1 MKKFLFFLGWVL
13 SLLLVSLYTYEN
25 PEKIDIIK
33 SHLKQYKK
41 QRVKYEEG
49 SIQTVTANSFAI
61 DFSKV
66 ISISNRTAFIVHNS
80 NIKNFNINLLEIYT
94 QDGYLTKNLK
104 SKKLNLPDSFITSK
118 NGGVKT
124 VFANKEKR
132 FALISSLKENC
143 YYASIVY
150 LSNGKELFKSKCL
163 PDEKIDYNVLGSSSL
178 HYNDKIL
185 LSIGAPESGS
195 SKIRIL
201 AQDNDTVYG
210 KILQISKSD
219 LDQIINNKE
228 GQLNLKIFSKGHRNP
243 QGLAKIND
251 TFFAV
256 EHGPK
261 GGAELNKLTK
271 GKNYGWP
278 EVSYGTFYMYE
289 NEGRSIPISH
299 ENKKFE
305 EPLFAHVP
313 SIGISGLSACPNILN
328 KYYKKPCLIALS
340 LYGNNLGPGRSL
352 IIYLMSEAM
361 DKVHSIEKIF
371 LRDDLKLRH
380 FVTNAQNEIY
390 EDNKGSIYISADG
403 KGIYKLSFKD
413 FRN

>member
-150 LSNGKELFKSKCL
+150 LSN
-163 PDEKIDYNVLGSSSL
+163 
-178 HYNDKIL
+178 
-185 LSIGAPESGS
+185 
-195 SKIRIL
+195 
-201 AQDNDTVYG
+201 
-210 KILQISKSD
+210 
-219 LDQIINNKE
+219 
-228 GQLNLKIFSKGHRNP
+228 
-243 QGLAKIND
+243 
-251 TFFAV
+251 
-256 EHGPK
+256 
-261 GGAELNKLTK
+261 
-271 GKNYGWP
+271 
-278 EVSYGTFYMYE
+278 
-289 NEGRSIPISH
+289 
-299 ENKKFE
+299 
-305 EPLFAHVP
+305 
-313 SIGISGLSACPNILN
+313 
-328 KYYKKPCLIALS
+328 
-340 LYGNNLGPGRSL
+340 
-352 IIYLMSEAM
+352 
-361 DKVHSIEKIF
+361 
-371 LRDDLKLRH
+371 
-380 FVTNAQNEIY
+380 
-390 EDNKGSIYISADG
+390 
-403 KGIYKLSFKD
+403 
-413 FRN
+413 